1 MKSFF
6 SMFYTSLKELKSI
19 RCIAITGIFITISM
33 VIEAFTID
41 LVIFKINFAFLA
53 IAVIG
58 MLFGPTV
65 SLVAG
70 FACDIVG
77 FVVHPQGGFIPTY
90 ILVAGLQGLIYGIVL
105 FTLLGVYYY
114 FQAKKFN
121 ERVEYVYN
129 TSLNDSVLAIKY
141 SARAELKL
149 WVKNDSILLIS
160 PLNPI
165 EKKMRLIYSTK
176 DIIRS
181 LKKKSLVS

>member
-1 MKSFF
+1 MIK
-6 SMFYTSLKELKSI
+6 LIKD
-19 RCIAITGIFITISM
+19 
-33 VIEAFTID
+33 VINRKKLNKFQKA
-41 LVIFKINFAFLA
+41 
-53 IAVIG
+53 
-58 MLFGPTV
+58 M
-65 SLVAG
+65 
-70 FACDIVG
+70 
-77 FVVHPQGGFIPTY
+77 
-90 ILVAGLQGLIYGIVL
+90 LIYGIVL

-165 EKKMRLIYSTK
+165 EKKC
-176 DIIRS
+176 
-181 LKKKSLVS
+181 V

>member
-1 MKSFF
+1 MIK
-6 SMFYTSLKELKSI
+6 LIKD
-19 RCIAITGIFITISM
+19 
-33 VIEAFTID
+33 VINRKKLNKFQKA
-41 LVIFKINFAFLA
+41 
-53 IAVIG
+53 
-58 MLFGPTV
+58 M
-65 SLVAG
+65 
-70 FACDIVG
+70 
-77 FVVHPQGGFIPTY
+77 
-90 ILVAGLQGLIYGIVL
+90 LIYGIVL

-165 EKKMRLIYSTK
+165 EKKNAFNLFDQGYNKIS
-176 DIIRS
+176 
-181 LKKKSLVS
+181 KKEKSSKLVFSNGIDSIPIFLAYPED